1 MVRYVAV
8 AALALAFST
17 SSGFAEPSG
26 YSAEHRAC
34 RADVVRYCRNS
45 INGGDLSIANC
56 LTGHR
61 ERLTACLPGCACES
75 RPVARP
81 PGSAQ

>member
-8 AALALAFST
+8 VALALAFST
-17 SSGFAEPSG
+17 SAGFAEPSSG

-34 RADVVRYCRNS
+34 RADVVRYCRSS

-61 ERLTACLPGCACES
+61 ERLTHACRALLASHGL
-75 RPVARP
+75 
-81 PGSAQ
+81 